1 MMPEQFLLSY
11 VGFSADNVP
20 IIDVQVGDT
29 ISRYPLLGH
38 TLSLTFDLAVR
49 YCTGWVDMAQH
60 QAHPCPDN
68 ATVVDRYEQCLVC
81 RNKTGFN
88 PAFYHA
94 KTISKQQ
101 ETLNQNPH
109 FVYLAYFAP
118 ELIKVGISQEA
129 RGIRRILEQ
138 GARAAIKLETF
149 PSASIARQYEAKIA
163 HLDGVVEHVIHSR
176 KLALLSLP
184 FDEVK
189 ASAELRDIQQRVE
202 QTIGVTF
209 ESATAISTASHFNS
223 ADIGLEKLIV
233 MKHEPTI
240 IGTVR
245 AVIGSDAICEH
256 YGRLLTY
263 NLKSYRGYRANTTT
277 HAQLDL
283 PSEQMTLF

>member
-1 MMPEQFLLSY
+1 MPEQFLLSY

-38 TLSLTFDLAVR
+38 TLSLTFDLSVR

-138 GARAAIKLETF
+138 GARAAIKNSRHF
-149 PSASIARQYEAKIA
+149 PVPASLASTKRRLHIWMESSNTSSIAESSHYCHC
-163 HLDGVVEHVIHSR
+163 HLT
-176 KLALLSLP
+176 K
-184 FDEVK
+184 
-189 ASAELRDIQQRVE
+189 
-202 QTIGVTF
+202 
-209 ESATAISTASHFNS
+209 
-223 ADIGLEKLIV
+223 
-233 MKHEPTI
+233 
-240 IGTVR
+240 
-245 AVIGSDAICEH
+245 
-256 YGRLLTY
+256 
-263 NLKSYRGYRANTTT
+263 
-277 HAQLDL
+277 
-283 PSEQMTLF
+283 

>member
-1 MMPEQFLLSY
+1 M
-11 VGFSADNVP
+11 
-20 IIDVQVGDT
+20 
-29 ISRYPLLGH
+29 
-38 TLSLTFDLAVR
+38 
-49 YCTGWVDMAQH
+49 VDK
-60 QAHPCPDN
+60 
-68 ATVVDRYEQCLVC
+68 YEQCLVC

-101 ETLNQNPH
+101 EALNQNPH

-118 ELIKVGISQEA
+118 GLIKVGISQEA

-138 GARAAIKLETF
+138 GARTAIKLETF
-149 PSASIARQYEAKIA
+149 PSASVARQYEAKISR
-163 HLDGVVEHVIHSR
+163 LDGVVEHVIHGR

-209 ESATAISTASHFNS
+209 ESAMAISTASHFNS

-256 YGRLLTY
+256 DGRLLTY
-263 NLKSYRGYRANTTT
+263 NLKSYLGYRATTT
-277 HAQLDL
+277 TNAQLDL